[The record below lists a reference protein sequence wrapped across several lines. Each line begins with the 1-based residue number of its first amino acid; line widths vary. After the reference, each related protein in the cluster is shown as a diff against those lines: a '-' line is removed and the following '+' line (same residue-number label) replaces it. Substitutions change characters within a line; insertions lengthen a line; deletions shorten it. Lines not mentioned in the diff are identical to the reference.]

1 MPEGPDGK
9 TIIIVKKVS
18 GHGGHHGG
26 AWKVAYAD
34 FVTAMMALFM
44 VLWLVNTASVTTREK
59 IASYFRKPGV
69 FEKGSGTPLEIG
81 GGGILT
87 DSFTP
92 PAESNSQVSSSHR
105 IYSVQTKDGDYRE
118 GFGRGEG
125 NSEGDLAGA
134 EQKGPELALIAQEIR
149 EALESKQSG
158 AGKTGEEG
166 GDKGQEGET
175 FNDSLGRV
183 EIRIDQRGLHIDIM
197 DTEKASMF
205 SSGSAL
211 VHPDAR
217 EDVKKIGAL
226 LATLPNPID
235 IEGHTDAQPFRDAGR
250 NSYDNWNLSVDRA
263 NAARRLLAEAGVESS
278 KIARVVGYADQRPR
292 VIDNPLDP
300 SNRRI
305 TISMRFTEEAAE
317 ALGEKAIKFDNS
329 KAPPALTDKAK
340 KNLQE
345 SNAETK
351 GEAQREEPKF
361 ITTDSLGLPS
371 APSIV
376 PDSGKSA
383 ESSKNVQ
390 SKAIEVDA
398 TKSEFSVTSPSVS
411 AQGEK
416 ANGQVVESPAAKQID
431 SSQKDNKLD
440 IQVGTHLPEGEP
452 VTEDTGSEKKPFWL
466 DGPGIFDSNE
476 SFFGAF

>member
-9 TIIIVKKVS
+9 TIIIVKKIS

-81 GGGILT
+81 GGGILS

-92 PAESNSQVSSSHR
+92 PAESNSQVAPSYR
-105 IYSVQTKDGDYRE
+105 VYSVESQTGDYRE

-125 NSEGDLAGA
+125 IAEGEKAGSEHN
-134 EQKGPELALIAQEIR
+134 GPELELIAQEIR
-149 EALESKQSG
+149 EALKARE
-158 AGKTGEEG
+158 AGTGEVGKESG
-166 GDKGQEGET
+166 KVDSNGET
-175 FNDSLGRV
+175 FTQSLGRV
-183 EIRIDQRGLHIDIM
+183 EIKIDQRGLHIDIM
-197 DTEKASMF
+197 DTEQASMF
-205 SSGSAL
+205 SSGSAV
-211 VHPDAR
+211 VHSEAR

-235 IEGHTDAQPFRDAGR
+235 IEGHTDAQPFKGAGK

-263 NAARRLLAEAGVESS
+263 NAARRLLAEAGVKSS

-317 ALGEKAIKFDNS
+317 ALGEKAVKFDNS
-329 KAPPALTDKAK
+329 KPLTSLLNKSRNEQPVD
-340 KNLQE
+340 
-345 SNAETK
+345 SNGTATLRET
-351 GEAQREEPKF
+351 PKF
-361 ITTDSLGLPS
+361 ITTDNLGLPNVP
-371 APSIV
+371 AIV
-376 PDSGKSA
+376 PNSKQSFDS
-383 ESSKNVQ
+383 N
-390 SKAIEVDA
+390 
-398 TKSEFSVTSPSVS
+398 
-411 AQGEK
+411 K
-416 ANGQVVESPAAKQID
+416 ANSSENVEAIKSYETNEFQE
-431 SSQKDNKLD
+431 QKDNNARRSNKAKTTTEGKVQNKNNLN

-452 VTEDTGSEKKPFWL
+452 ATDKAAPEKKPFWL
-466 DGPGIFDSNE
+466 DGPGVFDSNE